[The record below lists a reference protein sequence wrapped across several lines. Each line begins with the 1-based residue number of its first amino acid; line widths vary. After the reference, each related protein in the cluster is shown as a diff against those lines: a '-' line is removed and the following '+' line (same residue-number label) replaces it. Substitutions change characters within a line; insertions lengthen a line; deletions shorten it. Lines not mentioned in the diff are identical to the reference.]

1 MIQLTDFTKV
11 VDTYKKNFD
20 IRSKRFSDKKKK
32 DIIEKKEKRE
42 KKIESN
48 KIFSVKRIQN
58 KAIGKS
64 GDILDTVI
72 RFAGFTLLGVIV
84 KNLDKIVITVKTII
98 EKIKE
103 FAINAKKF
111 FDERVAPFLKDVFN
125 LGKDIFNVFVGISDF
140 LIDLNPFKDFDS
152 EFNIL
157 LRGILGLAAK
167 LGELNAPKGKLPGS
181 TTLPSKEPAKTPA
194 KTPAKVSVRE
204 RAKALRQE
212 RFARSAQRSRFAQRM
227 LTRSRAPV
235 SAGAGLPA
243 SPAAGI
249 PAGANISDP
258 LVFKTFTQQL
268 EELQRAASE
277 SKVINNPITRKALE
291 LKDARDA
298 AALKKLGIEGGDK
311 FFRSNINQLMDD
323 DLSRLKPGQK
333 ITSLESLI
341 GKPPEDFKRTPGF
354 LQKGKNALGEF
365 MKSLRSKVDTSANS
379 LQKLGATKIPG
390 IGLVDKI
397 PLSVRRF
404 VGRSLR
410 LLGLFMLAREIEQ
423 DLRNGDVNAA
433 VIKLSAYGLGWL
445 VTSAGLLAGSA
456 LGISGVGTVAGVA
469 LLAGSI
475 GAGAG
480 TEALIRKSFLKEEKE
495 KESDSTPKVK
505 PKVPVVDDSLERL
518 EFPEH
523 FNNPNPNKP
532 ADEDNYDSGGNK
544 IRIGDTVGYDISRG
558 LNSSTTYDNQGRFT
572 SREVLIALQPIEK
585 EVPVPVEIG

>member
-11 VDTYKKNFD
+11 IDTYKKNFD
-20 IRSKRFSDKKKK
+20 IRNKKFSDKKKK
-32 DIIEKKEKRE
+32 DIKEKREERE

-48 KIFSVKRIQN
+48 KIFSLKRTQ
-58 KAIGKS
+58 KKVIGKS
-64 GDILDTVI
+64 EDILDTAI
-72 RFAGFTLLGVIV
+72 RFAGFTLLGLIV

-103 FAINAKKF
+103 FAIKAKKF

-125 LGKDIFNVFVGISDF
+125 LGKDIFDVFVGIGDF

-157 LRGILGLAAK
+157 LRGILGFAAK

-181 TTLPSKEPAKTPA
+181 TILPSEEPAKTPA

-212 RFARSAQRSRFAQRM
+212 RFARSAQRSRFAQRI
-227 LTRSRAPV
+227 LTRSRALV
-235 SAGAGLPA
+235 SPGAGIPA

-249 PAGANISDP
+249 PAGANVSDP

-277 SKVINNPITRKALE
+277 SKVIDNPITRKSFQ

-298 AALKKLGIEGGDK
+298 AALKKLGIERGDK
-311 FFRSNINQLMDD
+311 FFRSNIDQIMDD
-323 DLSRLKPGQK
+323 DPIKPGQK
-333 ITSLESLI
+333 ITSLEKLL
-341 GKPPEDFKRTPGF
+341 GKPPKDLKRAPEF
-354 LQKGKNALGEF
+354 IQKGKNALGDF
-365 MKSLRSKVDTSANS
+365 MKSLRSKVDDTGNA
-379 LQKLGATKIPG
+379 LKKLGATKIPG
-390 IGLVDKI
+390 IGILDKI
-397 PLSVRRF
+397 PMSARRF

-410 LLGLFMLAREIEQ
+410 LLGLFMLAREVEQ
-423 DLRNGDVNAA
+423 DFRNGDINA
-433 VIKLSAYGLGWL
+433 VVVKLSAYGLGWL
-445 VTSAGLLAGSA
+445 VTSAGLIGGSL

-469 LLAGSI
+469 VLAGSI

-480 TEALIRKSFLKEEKE
+480 TEMLVRKLLLEEKE
-495 KESDSTPKVK
+495 KESDSTPAKVK
-505 PKVPVVDDSLERL
+505 PKVPAVVA
-518 EFPEH
+518 PKQTP
-523 FNNPNPNKP
+523 NITPNPNKR

-544 IRIGDTVGYDISRG
+544 IKIGDTVGYDISRG
-558 LNSSTTYDNQGRFT
+558 LNSSTTYDNQGMMI
-572 SREVLIALQPIEK
+572 SREVVIAIQ
-585 EVPVPVEIG
+585 PVEIG